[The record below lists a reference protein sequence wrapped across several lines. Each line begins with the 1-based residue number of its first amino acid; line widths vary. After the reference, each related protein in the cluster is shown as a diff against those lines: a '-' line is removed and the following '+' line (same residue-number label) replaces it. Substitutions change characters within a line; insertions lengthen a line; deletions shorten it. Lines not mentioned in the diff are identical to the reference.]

1 MVAHTCHPSPWEME
15 KGDSDLQG
23 HLSATQQVREESGLQ
38 EPVLKQGLNT
48 QGMWGGRFYWP
59 FGVSGPTMGARTK
72 GFSAQVFRFCLSCPP
87 SFSPT
92 LVTQDVWLLLDPE
105 AEATVPLYPEVR

>member
-15 KGDSDLQG
+15 EGDSDLQG

-48 QGMWGGRFYWP
+48 QGM
-59 FGVSGPTMGARTK
+59 
-72 GFSAQVFRFCLSCPP
+72 
-87 SFSPT
+87 
-92 LVTQDVWLLLDPE
+92 
-105 AEATVPLYPEVR
+105 

>member
-48 QGMWGGRFYWP
+48 QGMWSGRFYWP

-72 GFSAQVFRFCLSCPP
+72 GFSTQVFCFCLSCPP

-92 LVTQDVWLLLDPE
+92 LVTQDVWPLLDPE